1 MSDALRPGVRS
12 STSERGTEE
21 AGISLWWYA
30 SVVLRRW
37 RVVVLVPTLVA
48 AIVAVSSLLSARQYV
63 ASAAFVPQE
72 PPAAQSGLG
81 ELARQF
87 GVAAPRANASSPQFY
102 ADLLVSREVL
112 RDVILTPYSVGSGS
126 DSSVDLLQYF
136 HIAVPNRDDAVVLAI
151 RRLRRVLS
159 VRTDRNTGVVSFQVR
174 TDVPTLSVRVV
185 GRLLELVNEFDLHR
199 RQTQARAE
207 REFVEGRLALA
218 DTALMAAEDDLAAF
232 YRRNRRFSD
241 APGLVA
247 EEARLKRK
255 VDLRQQLYIT
265 LAQNRETARIEE
277 LRSTPVITVLERP
290 EAFVEPDARGTI
302 GKTIVAFFAVGFLAV
317 GLAFL
322 KEYLAKSREAGAAD
336 YQEFVSLGRAS
347 VAGMVARIRRRGSA
361 GPHESKKG

>member
-12 STSERGTEE
+12 STSERGAEE

-37 RVVVLVPTLVA
+37 RLVVLVPTLVA

-72 PPAAQSGLG
+72 PPSAQSGLG

-112 RDVILTPYSVGSGS
+112 RDLILTSYSVGSGS

-136 HIAVPNRDDAVVLAI
+136 HIGLPNRDDAVVLAI

-159 VRTDRNTGVVSFQVR
+159 VRTDRNTGVVTFEVR
-174 TDVPTLSVRVV
+174 TDIPTLSVRVV

-207 REFVEGRLALA
+207 REFVEGRRVLSSQPPILRRSGVSRGGSETQEESGPT
-218 DTALMAAEDDLAAF
+218 TA
-232 YRRNRRFSD
+232 
-241 APGLVA
+241 V
-247 EEARLKRK
+247 
-255 VDLRQQLYIT
+255 VHH
-265 LAQNRETARIEE
+265 
-277 LRSTPVITVLERP
+277 
-290 EAFVEPDARGTI
+290 
-302 GKTIVAFFAVGFLAV
+302 
-317 GLAFL
+317 
-322 KEYLAKSREAGAAD
+322 
-336 YQEFVSLGRAS
+336 
-347 VAGMVARIRRRGSA
+347 A
-361 GPHESKKG
+361 GPEP